1 MQQLSTSR
9 NLLTVGLFPGN
20 TAKDLNT
27 IINGADG
34 QNTTR
39 KDANSIARL
48 YKTNRRINWEL
59 NRRGINYRISNCFCS
74 KGAFFVYILIIPTFI
89 CINQMATA
97 MNLLS
102 ADYNQRG

>member
-1 MQQLSTSR
+1 MQPLSTSR
-9 NLLTVGLFPGN
+9 NLLTIGLFPGS

-34 QNTTR
+34 QTTTR
-39 KDANSIARL
+39 KDANSFARL

-59 NRRGINYRISNCFCS
+59 NRRGIDFRISNCYCGKS
-74 KGAFFVYILIIPTFI
+74 AFFVYILIIPAFI
-89 CINQMATA
+89 SMNQIATA